1 MIRYVCDLC
10 GREIQQDRDI
20 RYQVKIEV
28 RAAFDPVNDDEDPDD
43 RDHLEEIHEILSTLP
58 QLGPEAFESAEKVFK
73 FDLCAECRKKFLRDP
88 LGRDAVKILGFSKN

>member
-10 GREIQQDRDI
+10 RREIDPDRDI

-28 RAAFDPVNDDEDPDD
+28 RAAFEPVNDDEPDD
-43 RDHLEEIHEILSTLP
+43 RDHLEEIQEILESLN
-58 QLGPEAFESAEKVFK
+58 QLGEEAFETAEKVLR

-88 LGRDAVKILGFSKN
+88 LGRETSKILGFSKN